1 MKDKVTE
8 DDIKENIKNVVSE
21 LDIIGELDINEENI
35 QVIGELIVSFQ
46 GVHMIKPYLFT
57 IYSRK
62 NSSMLGR
69 LPWLP

>member
-35 QVIGELIVSFQ
+35 QVVGESPV
-46 GVHMIKPYLFT
+46 
-57 IYSRK
+57 
-62 NSSMLGR
+62 
-69 LPWLP
+69 